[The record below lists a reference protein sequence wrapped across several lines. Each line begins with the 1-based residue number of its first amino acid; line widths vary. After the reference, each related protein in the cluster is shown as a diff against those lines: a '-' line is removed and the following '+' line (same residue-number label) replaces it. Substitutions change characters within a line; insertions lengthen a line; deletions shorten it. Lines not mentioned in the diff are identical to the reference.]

1 MSIELLHVEV
11 SRDIAQPA
19 DVLRRQF
26 MDIAHHIR
34 QGVHPGLI
42 FKVHSQSASETLYS
56 LEQRVCGWRL
66 FDEYRSSITPSA
78 SVLGEVLSGSNAG
91 MRTEIFFTPLD
102 ANNTHTRVHLSTPV
116 RGIVKWIKPVY
127 AWAVRRS
134 LAQALAQD
142 AQDVEAGNYPS
153 AA

>member
-1 MSIELLHVEV
+1 
-11 SRDIAQPA
+11 
-19 DVLRRQF
+19 
-26 MDIAHHIR
+26 
-34 QGVHPGLI
+34 
-42 FKVHSQSASETLYS
+42 
-56 LEQRVCGWRL
+56 
-66 FDEYRSSITPSA
+66 
-78 SVLGEVLSGSNAG
+78 
-91 MRTEIFFTPLD
+91 
-102 ANNTHTRVHLSTPV
+102 VHLSTPV